1 MIAHET
7 RLTALDFVC
16 PDVVVGTVRRPEGYE
31 FAAGQWFRLSIE
43 TPEGTQ
49 TRTLSHASAPADED
63 LDFATRL
70 SDSAFKRAL
79 AGMSPGDPV
88 AIAGPGGR
96 LALPEGWTRAV
107 MLVGGVGITPVRSLL
122 RDMAARGRSVEEALV
137 IYGNREP
144 SCAPFAAELEE
155 LSGHGVRV
163 VDVFETAPD
172 GFDCE
177 RGFITAELL
186 RRHGVAPDGRPF
198 LVAGPPPMVAAM
210 ERVLDELGVAL
221 SDRRIERFGPAA

>member
-7 RLTALDFVC
+7 ELTALDFVC

-31 FAAGQWFRLSIE
+31 FSAGQWFRMSID

-49 TRTLSHASAPADED
+49 TRTLSHASAPADEG

-79 AGMSPGDPV
+79 ALMRPGGPV
-88 AIAGPGGR
+88 TIAGPGGR
-96 LALPEGWTRAV
+96 LTLPEGWIRAV

-122 RDMAARGRSVEEALV
+122 RDMAASGRTVEEALV
-137 IYGNREP
+137 FYGNREP
-144 SCAPFAAELEE
+144 SCVPFSAELDG
-155 LSGHGVRV
+155 LAGHGVRV
-163 VDVFETAPD
+163 INVFEKAPD
-172 GFDCE
+172 ELGCE
-177 RGFITAELL
+177 QGFITAELL
-186 RRHGVAPDGRPF
+186 RRHDVAADGRPF

-210 ERVLDELGVAL
+210 ERVLDELGVAPQ
-221 SDRRIERFGPAA
+221 DRRIERFGPAV